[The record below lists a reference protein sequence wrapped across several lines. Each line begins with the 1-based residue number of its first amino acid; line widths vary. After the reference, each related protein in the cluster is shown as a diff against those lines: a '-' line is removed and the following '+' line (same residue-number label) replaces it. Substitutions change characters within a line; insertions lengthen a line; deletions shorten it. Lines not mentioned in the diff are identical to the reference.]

1 MYQVIVVG
9 GGAAG
14 MMAAGQAA
22 LSGAKVLLLEKKERV
37 GRKIA
42 ISGKGRCNITN
53 AAELENIIKNFPGNG
68 SFLYGPLSGFS
79 NQDLIDFLASRG
91 VETKV
96 ERGLRVFPVSDDA
109 EEVVKAFSTFL
120 RQAGVEVRQGVQVD
134 KILTG
139 DSQVVGV
146 RSVKGDVFKSQAV
159 VIATGGLSYP
169 GTGSTGDGYRWAEE
183 LGHRVV
189 KLRPSLVPLVTQE
202 EWVKELQGLT
212 LRNVRVNAWRGQKPL
227 ATQFGEMMFAHFGLT
242 GPIMLSLSRAVVDE
256 LASTGRPVRL
266 SLDLKPA
273 LDPEQL
279 DTRLRRDFA
288 SKVRKQFK
296 NSLDELLPKS
306 LIPVVVRLS
315 GISPEKEVHQI
326 TREERIALGT
336 LLKNVPLTVL
346 RSLPVSAAIVTAGG
360 VAVKEINPKTMESK
374 LIKGLYFAGEVID
387 IDAYTGGYNLQA
399 AFSTGYAA
407 GRASAQSSILA

>member
-1 MYQVIVVG
+1 
-9 GGAAG
+9 

-22 LSGAKVLLLEKKERV
+22 FAGARVLLLEKKERV

-53 AAELENIIKNFPGNG
+53 AAELETIIKNFPGNG
-68 SFLYGPLSGFS
+68 RFLFGPLSSFS
-79 NQDLIDFLASRG
+79 NQDLIAFLRSRG

-96 ERGLRVFPVSDDA
+96 ERGQRVFPVSDDA
-109 EEVVKAFSTFL
+109 EEIVKACNAFL
-120 RQAGVEVRQGVQVD
+120 RQTGVETKCGCQVD

-139 DSQVVGV
+139 NSQVVGV
-146 RSVKGDVFKSQAV
+146 RSVQGDVFKSRAV

-183 LGHRVV
+183 LGHKVV

-212 LRNVRVNAWRGQKPL
+212 LRNVRVTAWRGQKAL
-227 ATQFGEMMFAHFGLT
+227 ETQFGEMMFAHFGLT
-242 GPIMLSLSRAVVDE
+242 GPIILSLSRVVVDE
-256 LASTGRPVRL
+256 LASSGRPVRL

-273 LDPEQL
+273 LSPEQL
-279 DTRLRRDFA
+279 DARLQRDFA
-288 SKVRKQFK
+288 AKVRKQFK

-315 GISPEKEVHQI
+315 GIQPEKEVHQI
-326 TREERIALGT
+326 TREERMRLGT
-336 LLKNVPLTVL
+336 LLKNLPLTVQ

-360 VAVKEINPKTMESK
+360 VTVKEINPKTMESK

-407 GRASAQSSILA
+407 GRASAQGSILV